1 MSRMTERQAGQRAL
15 TVLVRPVAL
24 AGLLALAG
32 CQHAGDGYPS
42 PYGPSRPTPL
52 PAVAGGGLWNPTPIR
67 TSGYGSATLINRL
80 PQPEPVAPPPR
91 SAETPELMTPAQQQA
106 QRQAL
111 EAEGRNHVAAMNRR
125 LQTRGRVR
133 GADAAPRP
141 ATGAGQGE
149 D

>member
-1 MSRMTERQAGQRAL
+1 MSRTTERQAGRRSVA
-15 TVLVRPVAL
+15 VLARPL
-24 AGLLALAG
+24 AMAAILALAG
-32 CQHAGDGYPS
+32 CQHASNGYPS

-67 TSGYGSATLINRL
+67 ASGYGSATLINRL

-91 SAETPELMTPAQQQA
+91 SAETPELMSPAQQQA
-106 QRQAL
+106 QREAL

-133 GADAAPRP
+133 GADATSRP
-141 ATGAGQGE
+141 ASGAGQGA

>member
-1 MSRMTERQAGQRAL
+1 MSQTTERRTARRLIGPAL
-15 TVLVRPVAL
+15 VL
-24 AGLLALAG
+24 GLGLTLGG
-32 CQHAGDGYPS
+32 CQSVGDGYPS

-52 PAVAGGGLWNPTPIR
+52 PAVAGGGLWNPTPLR

-80 PQPEPVAPPPR
+80 PQPDLVAPPPR
-91 SAETPELMTPAQQQA
+91 SAETPELLTPQQELA
-106 QRQAL
+106 RRQAL

-133 GADAAPRP
+133 GPDPGSRP
-141 ATGAGQGE
+141 AIESPADG